1 MSINEFTDWLTCPT
15 CSEPTIP
22 PSDYD
27 RSIEGNRV
35 PLWSED
41 DEATCPGCGRR
52 VVARLTGDGI
62 DQWIEAAHEEEE
74 A

>member
-1 MSINEFTDWLTCPT
+1 MTPHDLTEWLTCPT
-15 CSEPTIP
+15 CSEPAIP

-27 RSIEGNRV
+27 RNRA

-62 DQWIEAAHEEEE
+62 DEWIEADHDEVTS
-74 A
+74 